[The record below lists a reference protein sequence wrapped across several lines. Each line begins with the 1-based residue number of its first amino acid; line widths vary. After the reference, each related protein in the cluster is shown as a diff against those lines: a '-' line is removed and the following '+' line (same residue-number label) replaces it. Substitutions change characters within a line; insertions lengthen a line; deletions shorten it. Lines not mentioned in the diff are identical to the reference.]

1 MAKRSLN
8 DLRDEMRAVA
18 RGERK
23 PSPLPARELLNVL
36 ASAEHRELLQVIHLE
51 RPETVS
57 RLAELTGR
65 AQPNISRSLQ
75 QLAKHGLIEL
85 VRNGREVRPVP
96 MAAKVTLSLT
106 DDTYETVPA
115 SLTGHQSADRAL

>member
-1 MAKRSLN
+1 MMAKRSLN

-23 PSPLPARELLNVL
+23 PSPLPAGEVLNVL

-85 VRNGREVRPVP
+85 VRNGREVRAVP
-96 MAAKVTLSLT
+96 TAVKVSISLI
-106 DDTYETVPA
+106 DDTYETV
-115 SLTGHQSADRAL
+115 